1 MVYPI
6 VFDTAGYMFSFS
18 LQFDVDIF
26 IYTCL
31 IIFGFS
37 IFLREKE
44 IVYIILDSLVLI
56 PTLVVNCFYGHS
68 MKVLLIYILLKAF
81 IEALK
86 ALTVKVRIP
95 KLRGSFEEKN
105 IWVRPVI
112 LVYAFVVLAQVI
124 QSGGTLNPFENY
136 INSYS
141 IRADSSYPGFLGYLF
156 NSFLFLLVP
165 LIFYFFDKR
174 SYQGVLIIAVI
185 ALMIYSLMPLTLY
198 ILMTF
203 LMVAIEVGKK
213 ATKWSYSTLIQLT
226 VTSVLLISILDVT
239 LLDMMIN
246 RFYFTVG
253 VNNLFYLD
261 YFSSNDL
268 YLFQN
273 SKIGIF
279 FDSNNYSEVPGL
291 LIDRYY
297 YKGLGSNQSSGVIG
311 SAFANG
317 GAIGVLLTL
326 VILSVLITF
335 IEVTH
340 NLRDGLRIKVLLGLA
355 LVNFPLHQL
364 FLTNGLIIYLILKML
379 SKDENSTHHRVL

>member
-1 MVYPI
+1 
-6 VFDTAGYMFSFS
+6 MFTFN
-18 LQFDVDIF
+18 LQFDVEIF

-44 IVYIILDSLVLI
+44 IVYSILDSLVLI
-56 PTLVVNCFYGHS
+56 PTLVLNCFYGHS
-68 MKVLLIYILLKAF
+68 MNILLIYILLKAF

-86 ALTVKVRIP
+86 AFTVKVKIP
-95 KLRGSFEEKN
+95 KLRGYFEEKN

-112 LVYAFVVLAQVI
+112 LVYAFVVLTQVI
-124 QSGGTLNPFENY
+124 QTGGTLNPLENY
-136 INSYS
+136 FNSYS

-156 NSFLFLLVP
+156 NGFLFLVVP

-174 SYQGVLIIAVI
+174 SYKGVLIISLI
-185 ALMIYSLMPLTLY
+185 AIMIYSLMPLTLY
-198 ILMTF
+198 ILITF
-203 LMVAIEVGKK
+203 LMIVVEVGKK
-213 ATKWSYSTLIQLT
+213 VTKWSYSTLIQLT
-226 VTSVLLISILDVT
+226 VTSALLISFLDVT
-239 LLDMMIN
+239 LMNMMIN

-261 YFSSNDL
+261 YFFLNDL

-291 LIDRYY
+291 IIDRYY
-297 YKGLGSNQSSGVIG
+297 YYGRGSNQSGGVIA

-317 GAIGVLLTL
+317 GTIGVLLTL
-326 VILSVLITF
+326 MILSLVIIF
-335 IEVTH
+335 IEATH
-340 NLRDGLRIKVLLGLA
+340 NLQEGLRIKVLLGLA

-364 FLTNGLIIYLILKML
+364 FLTNGLFVYLILKAL
-379 SKDENSTHHRVL
+379 SKNRSLALTTGNY